1 MPGLEIPGE
10 FLRYAVLDTVV
21 PHAPGLDIEGALT
34 AALEDGAD
42 DLPSVLSSIPQRSL
56 LFFDETLPV
65 RIVLRLA
72 DCSDTVLKHFLP
84 RLDVR
89 LDVFATDPAESVA
102 ENPAPTRDLIFSG
115 LVSGEE
121 DPLVVFNEFE
131 FEGGEGS
138 GNHVYLIWNID
149 AFLKRPRIRIQNPSL
164 FFAASATLN
173 PSDASLQDDPEDEY
187 IPPLVPASTNIF
199 QPLSGDKSFA
209 QKEPFLPASRLLRV
223 VPTTTN
229 EDPIFNIQQQN
240 SHQIRVVPAASARI
254 RYSRLNA
261 YTGVPTTVA
270 NLDFEVTPFLNSEV
284 SLDKADLRLSE
295 GTIEPLSDVP
305 GLSLPLTCRPRDD
318 VTFVYKLTPEYGP
331 ETNPSSTAMISTL
344 DISLGAVIHLS
355 DDCQPRISMDW
366 KTNVDFSM
374 ALNPTFGGPS
384 PALQRTHRPTSLPM
398 NPSNPNHPNQ
408 AALTAPGNPNRSS
421 LRERAYSVTD
431 VGVTISFSGPV
442 RVQVGLPFSWD
453 VFVVNRSSVPRKF
466 ALIAI
471 PRRKRVDPRG
481 HVARPSSSSL
491 SSRKENQVAEAVTD
505 DNIVHAM
512 QKNVTGQEAELI
524 CLSTDIRIGPLLPGT
539 CHSTE
544 LTLLPLATGALHLE
558 AVRLV
563 DVNTNETTDIRDLPD
578 ILAHDQPR

>member
-56 LFFDETLPV
+56 LFFDENLPV

-102 ENPAPTRDLIFSG
+102 ENPTPTRDLIFSG

-131 FEGGEGS
+131 FEGDEGS
-138 GNHVYLIWNID
+138 GNHVYLVWNID

-173 PSDASLQDDPEDEY
+173 PSDASLQDGPEDEY

-199 QPLSGDKSFA
+199 QSLSGDKSFP

-223 VPTTTN
+223 VPTTAN

-261 YTGVPTTVA
+261 YTGVPTTIA
-270 NLDFEVTPFLNSEV
+270 NVDFEVTPFLNSEV
-284 SLDKADLRLSE
+284 LLDKADIRLSE
-295 GTIEPLSDVP
+295 GTIESLSDIP

-331 ETNPSSTAMISTL
+331 ETNPSSTAMVSTL

-384 PALQRTHRPTSLPM
+384 PALQRPHRPTSLPM
-398 NPSNPNHPNQ
+398 TPGNLNHPNQ

-431 VGVTISFSGPV
+431 VGVTISFSGPS
-442 RVQVGLPFSWD
+442 RVQVGSPFSWD

-491 SSRKENQVAEAVTD
+491 SNRKEDQVAEAVTD
-505 DNIVHAM
+505 ENIVHAM
-512 QKNVTGQEAELI
+512 QKNVAGQEVELI
-524 CLSTDIRIGPLLPGT
+524 SLSTDIRIGPLLPGT

-544 LTLLPLATGALHLE
+544 LTLFPLAMGTLQLE
-558 AVRLV
+558 AVRLI

-578 ILAHDQPR
+578 IVADDQPR